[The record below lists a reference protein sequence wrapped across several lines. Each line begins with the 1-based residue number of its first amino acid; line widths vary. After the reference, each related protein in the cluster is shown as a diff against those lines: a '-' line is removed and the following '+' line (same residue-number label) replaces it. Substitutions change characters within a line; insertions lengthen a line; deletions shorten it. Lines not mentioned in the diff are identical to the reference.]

1 MDMKEGVDMYLNDLI
16 EKKGESLY
24 SISKIYH
31 IPYMTLNDV
40 VNGKTSLEKCSAET
54 VYKLAKALGVTIDDL
69 LGPYVTPRASFDL
82 FKSNACHALKR
93 LGDLEFIKNTLST
106 NEIDTYYRWSWYPEC
121 LYLLAM
127 LDYIS
132 RINNVPLCDKY
143 DEIRKLKMKETIYPS
158 GILILS
164 DVLGQKDAKETAIK
178 ECIPE
183 FLRFNIIESDIR
195 NVY

>member
-1 MDMKEGVDMYLNDLI
+1 MKVGVDIYLNDLI

-54 VYKLAKALGVTIDDL
+54 VYKLAKALGVTTDEL
-69 LGPYVTPRASFDL
+69 LFPYLNKRISFEL
-82 FKSNACHALKR
+82 FKSNVCHRLKES
-93 LGDLEFIKNTLST
+93 GDIDFVKETVSSNDI
-106 NEIDTYYRWSWYPEC
+106 EIYHRMSWYPEC

-127 LDYIS
+127 VDYIS
-132 RINNVPLCDKY
+132 RINNIPLNDKY
-143 DEIRKLKMKETIYPS
+143 DEFRKLKLKEILYPT
-158 GILILS
+158 GVLILS
-164 DVLGQKDAKETAIK
+164 DVLNDEHAKETAIK

-195 NVY
+195 NVN